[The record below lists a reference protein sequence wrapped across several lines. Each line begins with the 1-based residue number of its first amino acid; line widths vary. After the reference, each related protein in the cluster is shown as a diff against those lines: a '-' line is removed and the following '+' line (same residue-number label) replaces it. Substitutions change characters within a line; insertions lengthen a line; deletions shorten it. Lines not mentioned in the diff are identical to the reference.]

1 MRESVFNCSFAEA
14 VRRSQH
20 NRYSNEEK
28 EKVKMPPNP
37 KAKLWCFPDHK
48 EWVVNVRVNSQ
59 SKKNLITDIKEV
71 LTSCGMVQRFKERP
85 FGSYLDLP
93 QPSKIHGILIHNLL
107 KWEVII
113 PEQREDEIWLDLG
126 RSQVCFGKEEFCLCS
141 GLKMGSLPQGFT
153 KKKAPEEG
161 SLLNRH
167 FKEKRPTA
175 DLLYATMKRLTS
187 DEGEDVLKMASI
199 FMINQFFG
207 TDDGRKA
214 IPGWMFALVDDEEA
228 FKKFPWGSYIYSI
241 TLFWLKRF
249 TQKYAHTLRGTTKE
263 EDKKKDAVE
272 KRGKEIKGE
281 NGEEEDG
288 EEENEENEHEDEKK
302 ETETETKGQQVNENE
317 ESKGQ
322 QVYDNKEGGQPPEI
336 TEHGKEKKKKSKY
349 HTLNIFGFTLAFQE
363 ESSDE
368 DQDQNL
374 KLDGVDESMYN
385 HRTTASFVS
394 SPDDPPSKKKLFYD
408 TDFQTHK
415 STVHTL
421 SPPSTIVDLYSAIAS
436 LIKESD
442 SKTVSLIKES
452 EERQLSCFRA
462 ELNKIREEIKVGDTL
477 GKKSTKENSGTSNQ
491 KNDKVSEELLF
502 KQAEKN
508 DVEADA
514 TCNVTAMEESVGQ
527 DEAASKSD
535 GVASKIDFEKH
546 SSDPR
551 ADAPAVSKM
560 VEDVDNRTILDENE
574 LKEINNCVE
583 FFIQEIVQEGRDQ
596 EPKLNQIIQTLEG
609 LRLQMDA
616 NQKANMAE
624 FTNLNHRMDAF
635 QKALVQ
641 SGHQFPYVH
650 GQTNGSENTPQQAV
664 HETTSPLLEP

>member
-1 MRESVFNCSFAEA
+1 
-14 VRRSQH
+14 
-20 NRYSNEEK
+20 
-28 EKVKMPPNP
+28 MPPNP
-37 KAKLWCFPDHK
+37 NAKLWRFPDHK

-71 LTSCGMVQRFKERP
+71 LTSCGMVQRFKEGP

-107 KWEVII
+107 KREVII
-113 PEQREDEIWLDLG
+113 PEQREDEIWLGLG
-126 RSQVCFGKEEFCLCS
+126 RSQVRFGKEEFCLCS
-141 GLKMGSLPQGFT
+141 GLKMGPLPQGFN
-153 KKKAPEEG
+153 KKKVPEEG
-161 SLLNRH
+161 SLLNIH
-167 FKEKRPTA
+167 FKEKRSTA

-187 DEGEDVLKMASI
+187 DEGEDILKMTSI
-199 FMINQFFG
+199 FMISQFFG
-207 TDDGRKA
+207 TDDERKA
-214 IPGWMFALVDDEEA
+214 IPGWMFALVDDKEA
-228 FKKFPWGSYIYSI
+228 FKKFLWGSYIYSI

-249 TQKYAHTLRGTTKE
+249 SQKHVHTLRGTTKE
-263 EDKKKDAVE
+263 EEKKKDAVE
-272 KRGKEIKGE
+272 KGGKEIKGE
-281 NGEEEDG
+281 DREEEDG
-288 EEENEENEHEDEKK
+288 EEENEEHEHGDEKK
-302 ETETETKGQQVNENE
+302 ETETKTEGQQVNENE
-317 ESKGQ
+317 ESKRQ
-322 QVYDNKEGGQPPEI
+322 QVDDNKEGRQPPEI

-349 HTLNIFGFTLAFQE
+349 HTLNIFGFTLAFQK

-368 DQDQNL
+368 DQDQNF

-385 HRTTASFVS
+385 HRTTASFMR
-394 SPDDPPSKKKLFYD
+394 SPDDPPFRKKLFDD

-415 STVHTL
+415 FIVHT
-421 SPPSTIVDLYSAIAS
+421 STPPSIITDLYSAIAS

-442 SKTVSLIKES
+442 SKTMSLIKES

-477 GKKSTKENSGTSNQ
+477 GKKSTKENSRTSNQ
-491 KNDKVSEELLF
+491 KNDKVSEEDRDGELLF
-502 KQAEKN
+502 KQVEKN
-508 DVEADA
+508 DVQADA

-527 DEAASKSD
+527 DKAASKSD

-583 FFIQEIVQEGRDQ
+583 FCIQEIVQ
-596 EPKLNQIIQTLEG
+596 K
-609 LRLQMDA
+609 MDA
-616 NQKANMAE
+616 NQKANMTE
-624 FTNLNHRMDAF
+624 FANLNHRMDAF

-641 SGHQFPYVH
+641 SGLQFPYVR
-650 GQTNGSENTPQQAV
+650 GQTNGSENTPQQAD
-664 HETTSPLLEP
+664 HETTSPLSEP

>member
-1 MRESVFNCSFAEA
+1 MLYNDPKYYVCLVFK
-14 VRRSQH
+14 Q
-20 NRYSNEEK
+20 
-28 EKVKMPPNP
+28 MPPNP
-37 KAKLWCFPDHK
+37 NAKLWRFPDHK

-71 LTSCGMVQRFKERP
+71 LTSCGMVQRFKEGP

-107 KWEVII
+107 KREVII
-113 PEQREDEIWLDLG
+113 PEQREDEIWLGLG
-126 RSQVCFGKEEFCLCS
+126 RSQFN
-141 GLKMGSLPQGFT
+141 

-167 FKEKRPTA
+167 FKEKRPTT

-187 DEGEDVLKMASI
+187 DDGEDVLKMASI
-199 FMINQFFG
+199 FMISQFFG

-249 TQKYAHTLRGTTKE
+249 TQKHVHTLRGTTKE
-263 EDKKKDAVE
+263 EEKKKDAVE
-272 KRGKEIKGE
+272 KGGKEIKGE
-281 NGEEEDG
+281 DGEEEDG

-302 ETETETKGQQVNENE
+302 ETETETEGQQVNENE

-336 TEHGKEKKKKSKY
+336 TEHGKEKKKSKY

-368 DQDQNL
+368 EQDQNF

-394 SPDDPPSKKKLFYD
+394 SPDDPPSKKKLFYH

-415 STVHTL
+415 STVHTS
-421 SPPSTIVDLYSAIAS
+421 SPPSTIADLFSAIAS

-442 SKTVSLIKES
+442 SKTLSLIKES
-452 EERQLSCFRA
+452 EERQLSCIRA

-491 KNDKVSEELLF
+491 MNDKVSKEDRDAELLF

-514 TCNVTAMEESVGQ
+514 TCNVTAMEENIGQ

-535 GVASKIDFEKH
+535 GVAFENN

-583 FFIQEIVQEGRDQ
+583 FCIEEIVQEEKPSTKKSVQQSIVLDDLASPSVVAYDVADPNVMYKDHDKSRAR
-596 EPKLNQIIQTLEG
+596 KRTRFLNNQWINPLAK
-609 LRLQMDA
+609 RLKSNVSDKPSTQDEIT
-616 NQKANMAE
+616 NVE
-624 FTNLNHRMDAF
+624 FAAF
-635 QKALVQ
+635 MKTKQ
-641 SGHQFPYVH
+641 P
-650 GQTNGSENTPQQAV
+650 TW
-664 HETTSPLLEP
+664 